1 MDIKNIRDLVKLME
15 HGNLRVLQIEEG
27 DTRIRMERD
36 GAASPQPEA
45 AKERPAAAKRPAQE
59 REMPSQ
65 SASDGV
71 VDFNNIVEVK
81 SPMVGVFYAAPAP
94 DAKPFVAVGSKVK
107 KGDVL
112 CIVEAMKLMNEITAD
127 TDGEI
132 VDICVENGQ
141 VVEFAQVLFRI
152 F

>member
-1 MDIKNIRDLVKLME
+1 MDIKNMRELVKLME

-27 DTRIRMERD
+27 DTRIRLERD
-36 GAASPQPEA
+36 GAAASQFDV
-45 AKERPAAAKRPAQE
+45 AKERPIAAKRPEQE
-59 REMPSQ
+59 RSLPGEG
-65 SASDGV
+65 SDGA
-71 VDFNNIVEVK
+71 VDFNNIVQVK
-81 SPMVGVFYAAPAP
+81 SPMVGVFYASPAP
-94 DAKPFVAVGSKVK
+94 DAKSFVTVGSKVK

-112 CIVEAMKLMNEITAD
+112 CIIEAMKLMNEITAD
-127 TDGEI
+127 ADGEI